1 MKNKNVAIALIAGV
15 SIGAVAALLLSPD
28 KGSAT
33 RKKIAEKFMDLGS
46 SMKDYLM
53 GMVHREEE
61 PASSGMRVNTMG

>member
-53 GMVHREEE
+53 GMVSREEE
-61 PASSGMRVNTMG
+61 PASSAMRINTMG